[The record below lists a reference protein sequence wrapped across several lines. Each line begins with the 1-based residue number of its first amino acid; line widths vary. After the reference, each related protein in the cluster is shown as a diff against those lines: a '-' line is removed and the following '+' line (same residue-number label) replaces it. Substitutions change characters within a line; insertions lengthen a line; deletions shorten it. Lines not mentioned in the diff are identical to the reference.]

1 MRFGGL
7 RRLGVDWLLRSCVRF
22 SQALM
27 EDPTRPPKQND
38 SKFYVQGMRYAGVVF
53 EFVGMILILGYVGNK
68 VDLKYDSEPWG
79 LLGGLLMGMGLGL
92 YLMVKQLEKINR

>member
-1 MRFGGL
+1 
-7 RRLGVDWLLRSCVRF
+7 
-22 SQALM
+22 M

-38 SKFYVQGMRYAGVVF
+38 SKFYVQGMRYAGMVF

-68 VDLKYDSEPWG
+68 VDVKYDSQPWG
-79 LLGGLLMGMGLGL
+79 LLGGLLVGMGFGL